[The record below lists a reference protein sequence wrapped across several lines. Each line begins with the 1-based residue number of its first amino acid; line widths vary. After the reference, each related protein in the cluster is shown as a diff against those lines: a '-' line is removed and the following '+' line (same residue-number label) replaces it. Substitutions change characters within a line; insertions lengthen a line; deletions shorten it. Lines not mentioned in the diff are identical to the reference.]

1 MMWETKR
8 VKLLEWVKTAA
19 KSVFFGLLA
28 IFLLNF
34 LVNFAAFATESGFS
48 WENNIIKYNN
58 QSYSKQAVQGETSKT
73 FYVAREGD
81 KAHVLIFNGEA
92 TKAKQA
98 THVVYDVG
106 ADNRFSNPRNQTTV
120 SAKENLTA
128 NENVSTNGSAIK
140 AIKPEGGSSCA
151 VEGIGWIICPVMNA
165 ISKGLDGIQS
175 VIAGFMDVKP
185 ISTDQNSI
193 LIKAWRTVRNISNIV
208 FIIVF
213 LMIII
218 SYITNRGVD
227 NYNVKKT
234 LPKLILGALMV
245 NLSFFICALAVD
257 LSNIIGHSIVGLF
270 RQIQAQ
276 SGTVYLE
283 MSWAELTAAILSG
296 GSLAT
301 VGFGAAVIATGSTTG
316 VLLALASSLV
326 SALITLVA
334 TMIILAARQALIII
348 LIIVSP
354 LAFVATLMPNTESY
368 FSKWRDMMKKL
379 LLLLPVFSVVYGGS
393 QLAGWIIISSAHN
406 IITILLGMIVQVIPF
421 LILPKLVKDSD
432 SMLGKLSDG
441 LEKTILSPLRN
452 SSKAMF
458 SRYSDEARQKYLA
471 SDASR
476 YDYAKQLTQKL
487 DRAKRISEEKTA
499 AYKNLANAK
508 YLNLKS
514 GESNG
519 QYSAVRILEQQAE
532 QEIENAKLELKII
545 NKNHLAKM
553 FNSIKEKNSIEI
565 GLAGFSK
572 AERDLAKSSLLNRIK
587 QSEDLMATGAQSMYY
602 NHMIQKDLSIGEYRG
617 KIQNIV
623 HASTG
628 FFEGAEGSEVSVVS
642 KMLAAT
648 KKEYQEELS
657 NYRTA
662 MGVYK
667 LSTKDLQNIVE
678 NEGTAVGIDDDG
690 NTYKFDGSQAAVWE
704 AAAHKLFPFRI
715 DLLTDFLKE
724 THKVKD
730 AKDNIIKEGKYAKY
744 ATQIAN
750 LIRDH
755 QLGKMA
761 AYLGN
766 VSPELI
772 EQGKVGDDL
781 LQAVVF
787 NQIVKGRFSP
797 NEFINQDKDA
807 TEKITE
813 FVLKFDEMK
822 FDSTGAFNN
831 KDNGR
836 YKEIGFGID
845 KLDKDGII
853 KGFQRYLGYVKT
865 ALDPKEETFRQLK
878 GAQVEK
884 MEELEKQLEETIVKH
899 GGSIAP
905 EDIFPKGSKQLE
917 RALAE
922 LNK

>member
-58 QSYSKQAVQGETSKT
+58 QSYSKQAVQGETGKT

-175 VIAGFMDVKP
+175 VITGFMDVKP

-667 LSTKDLQNIVE
+667 LSTDQLEALVMGNEKTGFKPGKVE
-678 NEGTAVGIDDDG
+678 ARDDQG
-690 NTYKFDGSQAAVWE
+690 NVYVFDGSESAVWE

-715 DLLTDFLKE
+715 DLLTSYLQNTDKI
-724 THKVKD
+724 KVK
-730 AKDNIIKEGKYAKY
+730 NEEGKIDEYDLTWRIKHS
-744 ATQIAN
+744 TQVAN
-750 LIRDH
+750 LVREH
-755 QLGKMA
+755 GLGKA
-761 AYLGN
+761 ATYLGN

-772 EQGKVGDDL
+772 EQGKIGKENMAAIML
-781 LQAVVF
+781 
-787 NQIVKGRFSP
+787 NQLVKGRFSS

-807 TEKITE
+807 TEAITKLVKNLASNIS
-813 FVLKFDEMK
+813 FNGPDGKFGDEK
-822 FDSTGAFNN
+822 SDTA
-831 KDNGR
+831 
-836 YKEIGFGID
+836 IGFGID
-845 KLDKDGII
+845 NLTMPKII
-853 KGFQRYLGYVKT
+853 EGFEKYQKVIHDALNPKG
-865 ALDPKEETFRQLK
+865 ETFRQLK
-878 GAQVEK
+878 EAQIK
-884 MEELEKQLEETIVKH
+884 NMRELDK
-899 GGSIAP
+899 
-905 EDIFPKGSKQLE
+905 
-917 RALAE
+917 ALSEYTKIEPAE
-922 LNK
+922 

>member
-1 MMWETKR
+1 MLVDFLCLLCYNQIMMWETKR
-8 VKLLEWVKTAA
+8 VKLLEWAKTAV
-19 KSVFFGLLA
+19 KSVFFGLLTV
-28 IFLLNF
+28 FLLN
-34 LVNFAAFATESGFS
+34 LVINFAAFATEAGFN
-48 WENNIIKYNN
+48 WENNTVKYNN
-58 QSYSKQAVQGETSKT
+58 RSYSKQIVQGEAGKT

-106 ADNRFSNPRNQTTV
+106 ADNRFTNPQNQTTV
-120 SAKENLTA
+120 SAQENSTTNTA
-128 NENVSTNGSAIK
+128 TGNSAIK
-140 AIKPEGGSSCA
+140 AVKPEGGSSCA
-151 VEGIGWIICPVMNA
+151 VEGVGWIICPVMTA
-165 ISKGLDGIQS
+165 VSKGLDGIQA

-193 LIKAWRTVRNISNIV
+193 LVKAWRTVRNISNIV

-257 LSNIIGHSIVGLF
+257 LSNVVGHSIVSLF
-270 RQIQAQ
+270 REIQAQ
-276 SGTVYLE
+276 TGTVYME

-301 VGFGAAVIATGSTTG
+301 VGLGAAVIAAGSTTG

-348 LIIVSP
+348 LIIISP

-368 FSKWRDMMKKL
+368 FGKWRDMMKKL

-514 GESNG
+514 SDTAG

-545 NKNHLAKM
+545 NKNRLAKM
-553 FNSIKEKNSIEI
+553 FKSIKEKNSIEI
-565 GLAGFSK
+565 GLADFSK

-628 FFEGAEGSEVSVVS
+628 LFEGADGSEVSVVS

-667 LSTKDLQNIVE
+667 LSTDQLEALVMGTKETGFKPGKVKAKDD
-678 NEGTAVGIDDDG
+678 EGNV
-690 NTYKFDGSQAAVWE
+690 YEFDGSESAVWE

-715 DLLTDFLKE
+715 DLLTKYLQNTDKI
-724 THKVKD
+724 KVKN
-730 AKDNIIKEGKYAKY
+730 KDGKFEEYDLNWRIKHS
-744 ATQIAN
+744 TQIAN
-750 LIRDH
+750 LVREH
-755 QLGKMA
+755 GLGKVA
-761 AYLGN
+761 TYLGN

-772 EQGKVGDDL
+772 EQGKIG
-781 LQAVVF
+781 QENMAAIIF
-787 NQIVKGRFSP
+787 NQMVKGRFSS
-797 NEFINQDKDA
+797 NDFISQDKDA
-807 TEKITE
+807 TEAIADLIKD
-813 FVLKFDEMK
+813 FDK
-822 FDSTGAFNN
+822 VISFNGP
-831 KDNGR
+831 NGQFGD
-836 YKEIGFGID
+836 ENSANAIGFGID
-845 KLDKDGII
+845 TLTKPKII
-853 KGFQRYLGYVKT
+853 EGMIKYQKIIHDALNPKG
-865 ALDPKEETFRQLK
+865 ETFRQLK
-878 GAQVEK
+878 EAQVK
-884 MEELEKQLEETIVKH
+884 NMRKLDKELSNYTKISPAK
-899 GGSIAP
+899 
-905 EDIFPKGSKQLE
+905 
-917 RALAE
+917 
-922 LNK
+922 